1 MAKKLSKSTLFANG
15 IISENAVLVL
25 MIGLCP
31 ALACSGTIKDGFGMG
46 IASMFV
52 LVCSNVV
59 VSVIRK
65 IIPEQIRIPM
75 FIIVISTFVT
85 MTDYLMQA
93 YFESLS
99 AVLGIFVPL
108 IVVNCM
114 ILGRAE
120 AFAYRN
126 GILDSIVDGIGM
138 GAGFTLALALTGA
151 VRELLG
157 AGTLL
162 KGTALEVAV
171 FGSGFEPMI
180 MMILPPGAFLTLGFL
195 IAIVNWLKARREL
208 S

>member
-162 KGTALEVAV
+162 KGTAFEVAV

-195 IAIVNWLKARREL
+195 IAIVNWLKARRDV